1 MVRNLVILIS
11 IAFLVIPFLSIFL
24 WLVLEINNSRRIYR
38 VALGA
43 LSIIAVAYFSI
54 SVKKKEI
61 VALQKQQEMLVEKQ
75 KRADEK

>member
-1 MVRNLVILIS
+1 MVILIS

-24 WLVLEINNSRRIYR
+24 WLVLEINDSKRIYR

-43 LSIIAVAYFSI
+43 LSIISVAYFSV

-61 VALQKQQEMLVEKQ
+61 VALQKQQEMLVEKR

>member
-1 MVRNLVILIS
+1 MVILIS

-43 LSIIAVAYFSI
+43 LSIIAVAYFLI